1 MGKYRDSV
9 VETIFRNYV
18 LIYEIDLVEN
28 TAKVIWKTQGT
39 WGLPEEAEYMKF
51 MEEFVRER
59 VDAEYVEDLIRIAGI
74 DGLREKLKEEDVYT
88 VPYTVNYGKWR
99 KVEFRVEARDKKG
112 VPTRVLACYRKVEDD
127 SSEAFQN
134 MVELERSKV
143 LLKASMMEAK
153 QAAEAKSAF
162 LSNMSHQIRTPMN
175 AIMGNTQLAL
185 AYTESLPDVQEYLK
199 DVMSA
204 SRDLVYMMDNL
215 LEITRVESGNTYFSR
230 DKEDLTAILTEIRT
244 MMKPLFE
251 EKGIKFR
258 TELYV
263 TNQLVNCDRSLLI
276 RILRN
281 LLLNALNYTKP
292 GGNVVLTFLQQ
303 EKSGGVFQEYN
314 FMVTDDGVGMTEEF
328 LKKATEAFTREADPL
343 VQSVSGAGLGLT
355 ITSQLIS
362 SLGGKLSIVSKKNV
376 GTKCTVVLDLK
387 LAETEE
393 PKEKKPAGTRRKNV
407 FKAFENKRF
416 LVVGETSESLS
427 EVTDILSY
435 HGASLEA
442 ATSGIDAVEMVMRSE
457 PFYYDA
463 VLLDVKMKGLDGM
476 ETTKRIRQLE
486 REELSHIPVLL
497 INCDVYGTDRVKAKR
512 VGVDDFV
519 SKPVSELELVRKLKS
534 VML

>member
-1 MGKYRDSV
+1 MSKYRDSV
-9 VETIFRNYV
+9 VESVFRDFG
-18 LIYEIDLVEN
+18 LIYEIDLEKD
-28 TAKVIWKTQGT
+28 TAKKIWEYQES
-39 WGLPEEAEYMKF
+39 WGLPDETEYTART
-51 MEEFVRER
+51 EEFIRER
-59 VDAEYVEDLIRIAGI
+59 VDAEYVDDLIRIARPE
-74 DGLREKLKEEDVYT
+74 GLREVLKDQDVYT
-88 VPYTVNYGKWR
+88 IPYTVNYGKWR
-99 KVEFRVEARDKKG
+99 KVGFRVESRNKKG
-112 VPTRVLACYRKVEDD
+112 IPTLVLACYHKVEDD

-134 MVELERSKV
+134 MVELERSKI

-162 LSNMSHQIRTPMN
+162 LSNMSHEIRTPMN

-185 AYTESLPDVQEYLK
+185 AYTESLPDVQEYLR

-230 DKEDLTAILTEIRT
+230 DKEDLTAILSEIRT

-251 EKGIKFR
+251 EKGLKFR
-258 TELYV
+258 TELYI
-263 TNQLVNCDRSLLI
+263 TNQEVYCDRSVMI

-292 GGNVVLTFLQQ
+292 GGSVVLTFLQQ
-303 EKSGGVFQEYN
+303 EKSGGIFQEYN
-314 FMVTDDGVGMTEEF
+314 FLISDDGVGMTDEF
-328 LKKATEAFTREADPL
+328 LKKATEAFTREEDPL
-343 VQSVSGAGLGLT
+343 VQSVSGAGLGLA
-355 ITSQLIS
+355 ITSHLVS
-362 SLGGKLSIVSKKNV
+362 SLGGKLTIASKKNM
-376 GTKCTVVLDLK
+376 GTKCTVILDLK
-387 LAETEE
+387 VVEEE
-393 PKEKKPAGTRRKNV
+393 PKPKEPATPHRSTY
-407 FKAFENKRF
+407 FKAFEGKRF

-442 ATSGIDAVEMVMRSE
+442 ASGGSDAVEMVMRSE

-463 VLLDVKMKGLDGM
+463 VLLDVKLSGLDGM

-497 INCDVYGTDRVKAKR
+497 INCNMYGTDRVKAKR

-519 SKPVSELELVRKLKS
+519 AKPVSELELVRKLKG